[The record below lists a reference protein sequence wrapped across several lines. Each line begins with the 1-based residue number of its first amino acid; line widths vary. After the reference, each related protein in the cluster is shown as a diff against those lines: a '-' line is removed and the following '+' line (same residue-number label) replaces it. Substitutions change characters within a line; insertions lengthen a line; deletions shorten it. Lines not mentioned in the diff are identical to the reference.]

1 MLTTIL
7 ALVVS
12 ATIDSTTLF
21 IGDQTDLHLRA
32 TCEVGEQVQLP
43 VLAEQLVDGIEILDR
58 TIVDTTTLNDG
69 RVQYNQ
75 YLTLTSFTDSLFYIA
90 PLPFVSG
97 DDTVWSESMMLNVVQ
112 PFEMDST
119 DMAITDIKGIYKAPI
134 WWWGVLRW
142 VLLALAIAGVG
153 VGGYYLISYL
163 QSRLAKRDE
172 DNLPIEPLRPADEV
186 ALEKLDVIR
195 EQKIWQTGQVK
206 EYHTQLTDVVR
217 EYIARR
223 FEVSSTEQTSDE
235 TLRALRPLLNEQRDL
250 YEQLRKMLSLADLV
264 KFAKYAPLLNENDM
278 NLVSAI
284 EFINQTKVEVDPNE
298 KPAPTEITI
307 EEKRSKRTKVAL
319 IIGIVTLVV
328 LAMDLVFEGLMNGI
342 YSLLG

>member
-12 ATIDSTTLF
+12 AAIDSTTLF

-43 VLAEQLVDGIEILDR
+43 VLSEELIPGIEIVDK
-58 TIVDTTTLNDG
+58 TIIDTAMLNDG

-75 YLTLTSFTDSLFYIA
+75 YVTLTSFEDSLFYIA
-90 PLPFVSG
+90 PLPFMSG
-97 DDTVWSESMMLNVVQ
+97 DDTVWSESLMLNVVQ

-134 WWWGVLRW
+134 WWWGTLRW
-142 VLLALAIAGVG
+142 VLLVLAIAGIG
-153 VGGYYLISYL
+153 VGGYYLITYL
-163 QSRLAKRDE
+163 QSRARKSEDE
-172 DNLPIEPLRPADEV
+172 VLPAEPLRPAEEV
-186 ALEKLDVIR
+186 ALEKLDAIR

-223 FEVSSTEQTSDE
+223 FEVSSVEQTSDE
-235 TLRALRPLLNEQRDL
+235 TLRAMRGLLSDKKEL
-250 YEQLRKMLSLADLV
+250 YESLREMLTLADLV
-264 KFAKYAPLLNENDM
+264 KFAKWTATPDE
-278 NLVSAI
+278 
-284 EFINQTKVEVDPNE
+284 NE
-298 KPAPTEITI
+298 KSLRSAYTFVKETTPVNEPTE
-307 EEKRSKRTKVAL
+307 
-319 IIGIVTLVV
+319 
-328 LAMDLVFEGLMNGI
+328 N
-342 YSLLG
+342 

>member
-12 ATIDSTTLF
+12 AAIDSTTLF

-43 VLAEQLVDGIEILDR
+43 VLSEELIPGIEIVDK
-58 TIVDTTTLNDG
+58 TIIDTAMLNDG

-75 YLTLTSFTDSLFYIA
+75 YVTLTSFEDSLFYIA

-97 DDTVWSESMMLNVVQ
+97 DDTVWSESLMLNVVQ

-134 WWWGVLRW
+134 WWWGTLRW
-142 VLLALAIAGVG
+142 VLLALAIAGIG
-153 VGGYYLISYL
+153 VGGYYLITYL
-163 QSRLAKRDE
+163 QSRARKSEDE
-172 DNLPIEPLRPADEV
+172 VLPAEPLRPAEEV
-186 ALEKLDVIR
+186 ALEKLDAIR

-223 FEVSSTEQTSDE
+223 FDVSSVEQTSDE
-235 TLRALRPLLNEQRDL
+235 TLRAMRGLLSDKKEL
-250 YEQLRKMLSLADLV
+250 YESLREMLTLADLV
-264 KFAKYAPLLNENDM
+264 KFAKWTATPDE
-278 NLVSAI
+278 
-284 EFINQTKVEVDPNE
+284 NE
-298 KPAPTEITI
+298 KSLRSAYTFVKETTPVNEPTE
-307 EEKRSKRTKVAL
+307 
-319 IIGIVTLVV
+319 
-328 LAMDLVFEGLMNGI
+328 N
-342 YSLLG
+342 

>member
-12 ATIDSTTLF
+12 AAIDSTTLF

-32 TCEVGEQVQLP
+32 TCEAGDQVQMP
-43 VLAEQLVDGIEILDR
+43 VLTEQLVDGIEIVDR
-58 TIVDTTTLNDG
+58 TFVDTTTLQDG

-75 YLTLTSFTDSLFYIA
+75 YLTLTSFQDSLFYIE
-90 PLPFVSG
+90 PLAFVSG
-97 DDTVWSESMMLNVVQ
+97 DDTVWSESLMLNVVQ

-119 DMAITDIKGIYKAPI
+119 DMAITDIKGIYNAPI
-134 WWWGVLRW
+134 WWWGILRW

-153 VGGYYLISYL
+153 IGGYYLITYL
-163 QSRLAKRDE
+163 RSRYSEAPATDV
-172 DNLPIEPLRPADEV
+172 PMEPLRPAEEV

-195 EQKIWQTGQVK
+195 EQKIWQSGQVK

-235 TLRALRPLLNEQRDL
+235 TLRAMRGLLSDQKEQ
-250 YEQLRKMLSLADLV
+250 YEDLRKMLTLADLV
-264 KFAKYAPLLNENDM
+264 KFAKWTTTPDENELSLRSAYAFVKETTP
-278 NLVSAI
+278 
-284 EFINQTKVEVDPNE
+284 
-298 KPAPTEITI
+298 I
-307 EEKRSKRTKVAL
+307 EEEQKES
-319 IIGIVTLVV
+319 
-328 LAMDLVFEGLMNGI
+328 
-342 YSLLG
+342 

>member
-12 ATIDSTTLF
+12 AAIDSTTLF

-43 VLAEQLVDGIEILDR
+43 VLSEELIPGIEIVDK
-58 TIVDTTTLNDG
+58 TIIDTAMLNDG

-75 YLTLTSFTDSLFYIA
+75 YVTLTSFEDSLFYIA

-97 DDTVWSESMMLNVVQ
+97 DDTVWSESLTLNVVQ

-134 WWWGVLRW
+134 WWWGILRW
-142 VLLALAIAGVG
+142 VLLALSIAGIG
-153 VGGYYLISYL
+153 VGGYYLITYL
-163 QSRLAKRDE
+163 QSRARKSEDE
-172 DNLPIEPLRPADEV
+172 VLPAEPLRPAEEV
-186 ALEKLDVIR
+186 ALEKLDAIR
-195 EQKIWQTGQVK
+195 EQKIWQAGQVK

-223 FEVSSTEQTSDE
+223 FEVSSVEQTSDE
-235 TLRALRPLLNEQRDL
+235 TLRAMRGLLSDKKEL
-250 YEQLRKMLSLADLV
+250 YESLREMLTLADLV
-264 KFAKYAPLLNENDM
+264 KFAKWTATPDE
-278 NLVSAI
+278 
-284 EFINQTKVEVDPNE
+284 NE
-298 KPAPTEITI
+298 KSLRSAYTFVKETTPVNEPTE
-307 EEKRSKRTKVAL
+307 
-319 IIGIVTLVV
+319 
-328 LAMDLVFEGLMNGI
+328 N
-342 YSLLG
+342 

>member
-12 ATIDSTTLF
+12 AAIDSTTLF

-32 TCEVGEQVQLP
+32 TCEAGEQVQMP
-43 VLAEQLVDGIEILDR
+43 VLAEQLVDGIEIVDR
-58 TIVDTTTLNDG
+58 TLVDTTTLQDG

-75 YLTLTSFTDSLFYIA
+75 YLTLTSFQDSLFYIE
-90 PLPFVSG
+90 PLAFVSG
-97 DDTVWSESMMLNVVQ
+97 DDTVWSESLMLNVVQ

-134 WWWGVLRW
+134 WWWGILRW

-153 VGGYYLISYL
+153 VGGYYLITYL
-163 QSRLAKRDE
+163 RNRFGDASATDV
-172 DNLPIEPLRPADEV
+172 PTEPLRPAEEV
-186 ALEKLDVIR
+186 ALEKLDAIR
-195 EQKIWQTGQVK
+195 EQKIWQSGQVK

-235 TLRALRPLLNEQRDL
+235 TLRAMRGLLSDKKEL
-250 YEQLRKMLSLADLV
+250 YEDLRKMLTLADLV
-264 KFAKYAPLLNENDM
+264 KFAKWTTTPDENELSLRSAYAFVKETTP
-278 NLVSAI
+278 
-284 EFINQTKVEVDPNE
+284 
-298 KPAPTEITI
+298 I
-307 EEKRSKRTKVAL
+307 EEEQKES
-319 IIGIVTLVV
+319 
-328 LAMDLVFEGLMNGI
+328 
-342 YSLLG
+342 

>member
-12 ATIDSTTLF
+12 AAIDSTTLF

-43 VLAEQLVDGIEILDR
+43 ALDKELIPGIEIVDK
-58 TIVDTTTLNDG
+58 TVVDTATLSDG

-75 YLTLTSFTDSLFYIA
+75 YLTLTSFEDSLFYIA

-97 DDTVWSESMMLNVVQ
+97 DDTVWSESLMLNVVQ
-112 PFEMDST
+112 PFEMDSA

-134 WWWGVLRW
+134 WWWGILRW

-153 VGGYYLISYL
+153 VGGYYLITYL
-163 QSRLAKRDE
+163 QSRMRKGEEETAAV
-172 DNLPIEPLRPADEV
+172 EPLRPAEEV
-186 ALEKLDVIR
+186 ALEKLDAIR

-217 EYIARR
+217 EYIDRR
-223 FEVSSTEQTSDE
+223 FEVSSVEQTSDE
-235 TLRALRPLLNEQRDL
+235 TLRAMRPLLSSQKEL
-250 YEQLRKMLSLADLV
+250 YEQLRKMLTLADLV
-264 KFAKYAPLLNENDM
+264 KFAKWTTTPDENEQSLRSAYAFVKETTLAE
-278 NLVSAI
+278 
-284 EFINQTKVEVDPNE
+284 EVTTDN
-298 KPAPTEITI
+298 
-307 EEKRSKRTKVAL
+307 
-319 IIGIVTLVV
+319 
-328 LAMDLVFEGLMNGI
+328 
-342 YSLLG
+342 